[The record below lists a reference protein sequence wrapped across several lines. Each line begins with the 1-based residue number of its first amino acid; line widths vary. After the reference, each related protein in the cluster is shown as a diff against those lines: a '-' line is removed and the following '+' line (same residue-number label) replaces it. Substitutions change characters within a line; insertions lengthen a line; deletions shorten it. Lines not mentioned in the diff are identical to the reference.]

1 MYRIIIDD
9 DHKYLCLPSLTD
21 DEIALCKY
29 IIAGKLNVCL
39 VGIDSLNIVKVCSH
53 FLNHV
58 EFTPSFSYEAIQSA
72 VNNNMNVMFIVDRT
86 SYFGGSNCKYFTSL
100 IREEFERTG
109 KYNNQVIITNNTY
122 GGYDP
127 NDSGNFQSM
136 INSSF
141 MFYNSSTSYV
151 REYRH
156 HRKLTLQEYKDMKA
170 YALYRADDPI
180 RNSTEEFIIGKGGSS
195 YDNDVCRCAEAIHTV
210 NYYEQHGIFPTDS
223 KLSKEDIS
231 KAQRFM
237 IVNHAFRY

>member
-9 DHKYLCLPSLTD
+9 DLKYLYLPRLTD

-39 VGIDSLNIVKVCSH
+39 VGSDSLNIVKVCSH

-58 EFTPSFSYEAIQSA
+58 EFTPSFSYENIQSA

-86 SYFGGSNCKYFTSL
+86 SYFGSSNCKNFTSL

-141 MFYNSSTSYV
+141 MFYDSSMKSYYE
-151 REYRH
+151 R
-156 HRKLTLQEYKDMKA
+156 RKLTLQEYKDMEA

-180 RNSTEEFIIGKGGSS
+180 RNSTEEFIVGNDEPR
-195 YDNDVCRCAEAIHTV
+195 YNNDVCRCAEAIHTV

-223 KLSKEDIS
+223 KLSREDIS

>member
-9 DHKYLCLPSLTD
+9 DHKYLCLPRLTD

-39 VGIDSLNIVKVCSH
+39 VGSYSLNIVKVCSH

-86 SYFGGSNCKYFTSL
+86 SYFGSSNCKNFTRL

-127 NDSGNFQSM
+127 DESGNFQSM

-141 MFYNSSTSYV
+141 MFYDSSMKSYYE
-151 REYRH
+151 R
-156 HRKLTLQEYKDMKA
+156 RKLTLQEYKDMKA

-180 RNSTEEFIIGKGGSS
+180 RNSTEGFIVENDEPR
-195 YDNDVCRCAEAIHTV
+195 YNNDVCRCAEAIHTV

-223 KLSKEDIS
+223 KLSRGDIS
-231 KAQRFM
+231 MAQRFM
-237 IVNHAFRY
+237 VVNHKFRY